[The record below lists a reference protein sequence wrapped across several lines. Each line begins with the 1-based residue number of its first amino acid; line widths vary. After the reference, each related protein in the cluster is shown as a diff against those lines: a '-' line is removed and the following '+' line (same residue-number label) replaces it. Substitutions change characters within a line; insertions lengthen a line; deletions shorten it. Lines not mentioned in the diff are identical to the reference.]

1 MGKKAVIIGAGPAG
15 LTAAYELLTRSDI
28 TPIILEENDFVGGI
42 SATLDYKNNKIDMG
56 GHRFFSKSERVMNW
70 WLDILPL
77 QGKPSKDDIILNREV
92 ELSDKKGAPNP
103 EKTDK
108 VMLKRHRLSRIY
120 YLKTFFSYP
129 VSLNMDTIRGLGLW
143 RMFKIGCS
151 YMKALAFPIKDEKS
165 LQDFMIN
172 RFGKEL
178 YLTFF
183 KDYTEKLWGID
194 CDKISAEWGAQRI
207 KGISILKVLKQMAQ
221 NLTGKKGG
229 AVETS
234 FIESFFYP
242 KYGPGHLWQSVAE
255 EVEKKGGKIVFGQK
269 VTRVNRDGFKVVSV
283 ETTDKDGNKAVYDGD
298 IFVSTM
304 PVKDL
309 IESMNDV
316 PQDIHEVATGLMY
329 RDFRVVGV
337 LLDKLKLK
345 NTTAIKTINNIVPD
359 TWIYVQER
367 EVKLGRIQVFN
378 NWSPYLVNDFQNTV
392 WIGLEYFCNEQDKIW
407 TDDDKTFIDF
417 AVNEADKI
425 GIFDKKDVLDAY
437 THRVKKAYPA
447 YFGSYDRFDEVKS
460 FVSEFSNLYLVGRNG
475 MHRYNNMDH
484 STLAAMKAVDHI
496 LGECKDKEEIWSVN
510 TESDYHEEKKAS

>member
-1 MGKKAVIIGAGPAG
+1 MSKKAIIIGAGPAG
-15 LTAAYELLTRSDI
+15 LTAAYELLHRSDI
-28 TPIILEENDFVGGI
+28 KPILIEECDFVGGI
-42 SATLDYKNNKIDMG
+42 SATLDYKNNKIDLG

-77 QGKPSKDDIILNREV
+77 QGKPSKDDIILERDV
-92 ELSDKKGAPNP
+92 ELSNLKKAPNP

-108 VMLKRHRLSRIY
+108 VMLKRNRLSRIY

-129 VSLNMDTIRGLGLW
+129 VSLNMDTIKGLGLW

-151 YMKALAFPIKDEKS
+151 YMWALAFPIKNEKS
-165 LQDFMIN
+165 LEDFMIN

-194 CDKISAEWGAQRI
+194 CNKISAEWGAQRI
-207 KGISILKVLKQMAQ
+207 KGISILKVIKQMFK
-221 NLTGKKGG
+221 NLSGKKGG
-229 AVETS
+229 AIETS

-242 KYGPGHLWQSVAE
+242 KFGPGHLWQNVADDII
-255 EVEKKGGKIVFGQK
+255 KKGGEIKFNEKATRIIKKDNHIVAI
-269 VTRVNRDGFKVVSV
+269 
-283 ETTDKDGNKAVYDGD
+283 ETTDAKGNKNVYEGD
-298 IFVSTM
+298 IFISTM

-309 IESMNDV
+309 IEAMNDV
-316 PQDIHEVATGLMY
+316 PDGVVQTANGLMY

-367 EVKLGRIQVFN
+367 EVKLGRIQIFN
-378 NWSPYLVNDFQNTV
+378 NWSPYLVDDFENKV
-392 WIGLEYFCNEQDKIW
+392 WIGLEYFCNEQDHIW
-407 TDDDKTFIDF
+407 TDDDKTFIEF
-417 AVNEADKI
+417 AINEAEKI
-425 GIFDKKDVLDAY
+425 GIFSKDDVRDAY
-437 THRVKKAYPA
+437 THKVKKAYPA
-447 YFGSYDRFDEVKS
+447 YFGTYEKFDDIKS
-460 FVSEFSNLYLVGRNG
+460 FVNDIENLYLVGRNG

-484 STLAAMKAVDHI
+484 STLAAMKTVDLI
-496 LGECKDKEEIWSVN
+496 LSGSKNREEIWSIN

>member
-1 MGKKAVIIGAGPAG
+1 MPKKAIIIGGGPAG
-15 LTAAYELLTRSDI
+15 LTAAYELLNRSN
-28 TPIILEENDFVGGI
+28 IIPVIIEENDFVGGI

-56 GHRFFSKSERVMNW
+56 GHRFFTKSDRVMNW

-77 QGKPSKDDIILNREV
+77 QGKPSKDDIMLNREV
-92 ELSDKKGAPNP
+92 ELSKSKKAPDP
-103 EKTDK
+103 EKTDI
-108 VMLKRHRLSRIY
+108 VMLKRPRLSRIY

-129 VSLNMDTIRGLGLW
+129 VSLNMATIKGLGLW

-151 YMKALAFPIKDEKS
+151 YMKALVFPIKEEKS
-165 LQDFMIN
+165 LEDFMIN
-172 RFGKEL
+172 RFGREL

-194 CDKISAEWGAQRI
+194 CNKISADWGAQRI

-242 KYGPGHLWQSVAE
+242 KFGPGHLWQNVAKLIE
-255 EVEKKGGKIVFGQK
+255 EKGGKIILGQR
-269 VTRVNRDGFKVVSV
+269 VTRIIKQDNRIVAVEATDG
-283 ETTDKDGNKAVYDGD
+283 KDNTAVYEGD
-298 IFVSTM
+298 LFISTM
-304 PVKDL
+304 PIKDL
-309 IESMNDV
+309 MASMNDV
-316 PQDIHEVATGLMY
+316 PAHVAEIADGLMY

-337 LLDKLKLK
+337 LLNKLKLK
-345 NTTAIKTINNIVPD
+345 NTTAIKTVNNIVPD

-378 NWSPYLVNDFQNTV
+378 NWSPYMVNNFENTV
-392 WIGLEYFCNEQDKIW
+392 WIGLEYFCNEKDKIW
-407 TDDDKTFIDF
+407 TDDDDTFIKF
-417 AVNEADKI
+417 AINEADKI

-447 YFGSYDRFDEVKS
+447 YFGTYDKFDEIKNYVN
-460 FVSEFSNLYLVGRNG
+460 EIENLYLVGRNG

-484 STLAAMKAVDHI
+484 STLAAMKTVDYI
-496 LGECKDKEEIWSVN
+496 LGEEGSRESIWSIN
-510 TESDYHEEKKAS
+510 TESDYHEEKKAA

>member
-1 MGKKAVIIGAGPAG
+1 MKKKAIIIGAGPAG
-15 LTAAYELLTRSDI
+15 LTAAYEFLKRSDI
-28 TPIILEENDFVGGI
+28 TPVILEENDFVGGI

-70 WLDILPL
+70 WLSVLPL

-92 ELSDKKGAPNP
+92 ELSSLKKAPNP
-103 EKTDK
+103 EKTDR

-120 YLKTFFSYP
+120 YLKTFFNYP
-129 VSLNMDTIRGLGLW
+129 VSLNFDTIKGLGLW

-151 YMKALAFPIKDEKS
+151 YLKALAFPIKDEKS

-194 CDKISAEWGAQRI
+194 CNKISADWGAQRI
-207 KGISILKVLKQMAQ
+207 KGISILKVLKQMAKSI
-221 NLTGKKGG
+221 TGSKG

-242 KYGPGHLWQSVAE
+242 KFGPGHLWQNVA
-255 EVEKKGGKIVFGQK
+255 KDITDAGGKILYNQK
-269 VTRVNRDGFKVVSV
+269 VTRIIKSGNKITAV
-283 ETTDKDGNKAVYDGD
+283 ETTDASGKKKVLEGD
-298 IFVSTM
+298 IFISTM

-309 IESMNDV
+309 IESMTEV
-316 PQDIHEVATGLMY
+316 PDNITQIASGLMY

-337 LLDKLKLK
+337 LLNKLKLK
-345 NTTAIKTINNIVPD
+345 NTTKIKTINNIVPD

-378 NWSPYLVNDFQNTV
+378 NWSPYLVDDFENKV
-392 WIGLEYFCNEQDKIW
+392 WIGLEYFCNEKDKIW
-407 TDDDKTFIDF
+407 TDDDKSFIDF

-425 GIFDKKDVLDAY
+425 GIFDKEDVLDAY

-447 YFGSYDRFDEVKS
+447 YFGTYDKFDEVKNY
-460 FVSEFSNLYLVGRNG
+460 VNKIDNLFLVGRNG

-484 STLAAMKAVDHI
+484 STLTAMKAVDYI
-496 LGECKDKEEIWSVN
+496 LGDCKNREEIWSVN
-510 TESDYHEEKKAS
+510 TESEYHEEKK